1 MLRTE
6 AYFFSGVLCQ
16 DKQEFL
22 QIFLQEKTPQF
33 TANKLQEMYLKKHRT
48 IKIIDVK
55 IT

>member
-33 TANKLQEMYLKKHRT
+33 TANKLQEMYLKKT
-48 IKIIDVK
+48 QNN
-55 IT
+55 